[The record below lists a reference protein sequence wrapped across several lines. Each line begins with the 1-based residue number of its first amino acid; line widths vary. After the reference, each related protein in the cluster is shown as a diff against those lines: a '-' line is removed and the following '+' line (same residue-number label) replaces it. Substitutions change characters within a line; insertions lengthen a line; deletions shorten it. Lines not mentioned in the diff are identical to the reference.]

1 MFVFC
6 KRNHFVPLM
15 LKYTQIPRPCLLLGQ
30 VGCQAMLCPQEISPW
45 EELLSTALWGHHR
58 PVSGVKIQGAST
70 KVLS

>member
-1 MFVFC
+1 M
-6 KRNHFVPLM
+6 PLM

-30 VGCQAMLCPQEISPW
+30 VGCQTMLCPQEISPW